1 MKTLKKLDGSFGDPD
16 LDYLR
21 GLADRHGAVL
31 VDRLPGLEIPA
42 LAKLV
47 RMRWSTTSRA
57 GELSLEVE
65 GKSELACLLESAH
78 ARHDDLEQMRI
89 VPRDR
94 PGGVELHQITI
105 ARIADGRG
113 GEMISVDLL
122 FPSWPPDESH
132 E

>member
-1 MKTLKKLDGSFGDPD
+1 MGTVKKGDGLFGNRD

-21 GLADRHGAVL
+21 GLADRRGAVL
-31 VDRLPGLEIPA
+31 VDRLPGLKTPA
-42 LAKLV
+42 PAKLL
-47 RMRWSTTSRA
+47 RMRWSPAGRA

-78 ARHDDLEQMRI
+78 ARQDDLERMRI

-94 PGGVELHQITI
+94 PAGVELQRITI
-105 ARIADGRG
+105 ARITDGRRG
-113 GEMISVDLL
+113 GMISVDLR
-122 FPSWPPDESH
+122 FPSWPPDESR